1 MVLEMIRQ
9 GRLVLVI
16 WGQESQN
23 YSSEVIRLKS
33 TKIWWYSWWPGGRLD
48 RLPGGRSRTV
58 FSQAKAKGN
67 YQAWVHLDQMDLVT
81 VRQEAGQCL
90 VAQDTEMRVG
100 KQLKAAKGTNKKR
113 QSDGLK
119 SENTYSF

>member
-1 MVLEMIRQ
+1 
-9 GRLVLVI
+9 
-16 WGQESQN
+16 
-23 YSSEVIRLKS
+23 
-33 TKIWWYSWWPGGRLD
+33 
-48 RLPGGRSRTV
+48 
-58 FSQAKAKGN
+58 
-67 YQAWVHLDQMDLVT
+67 MDLVT